1 MPIVIKTIAALLAS
15 IALQAQALQ
24 ITSLSPQGEVARVRQ
39 VVPKFGESAINFGDP
54 KAPAPLSLI
63 CSDARATKGTGRWI
77 SDHEWAFEFENDLPP
92 GVNCS
97 LQVRSGIKS
106 ASGSLFWVASS
117 YKFSSGGPLSKACGR
132 AVMSGLTK
140 SSIFCFSSMVQPHSK
155 AFKTT
160 SGAALR
166 AWASVFPSN

>member
-24 ITSLSPQGEVARVRQ
+24 ITSLSPQGEVALIRQ
-39 VVPKFGESAINFGDP
+39 IPKFDESATNFGDP
-54 KAPAPLSLI
+54 KAPTPLSLN
-63 CSDARATKGTGRWI
+63 CSNAQATKGTERWI
-77 SDHEWAFEFENDLPP
+77 SDHEWAFEFENDLPL

-106 ASGSLFWVASS
+106 ASGSMFLGASS

>member
-24 ITSLSPQGEVARVRQ
+24 ITSLSPQGEVALIRQ
-39 VVPKFGESAINFGDP
+39 IPKFDESAINFGDP
-54 KAPAPLSLI
+54 KAPAPLSLN
-63 CSDARATKGTGRWI
+63 CSNGQATKGTERWI

-92 GVNCS
+92 GVNSS

-106 ASGSLFWVASS
+106 ASGSVFLGASS

-132 AVMSGLTK
+132 AVMTGLTK
-140 SSIFCFSSMVQPHSK
+140 SSIFGFSSMVQPHSK